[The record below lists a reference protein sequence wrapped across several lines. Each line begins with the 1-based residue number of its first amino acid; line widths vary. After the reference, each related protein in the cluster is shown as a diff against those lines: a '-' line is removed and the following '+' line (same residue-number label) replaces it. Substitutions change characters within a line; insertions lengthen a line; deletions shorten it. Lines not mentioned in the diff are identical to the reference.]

1 MTDNTGVPDNVKR
14 LRAEFAAASRKLTLK
29 VSLSAGTLPLLMLAI
44 FSLTVFR
51 FAARQYLVYLLA
63 IGALVIPLVAVCV
76 LIYRS
81 LQRRLY
87 RRLRSWFDRP
97 RDPASQGDR
106 HLAVR
111 LQAELY
117 RSAFVHGALVSL
129 TILLSLVLGVLA
141 FGRFADFTPT
151 LTLSYVAFG
160 LVLGVTEWFLTVF
173 LSHREMRPVMEILL
187 AACEGFGY
195 HTATGLGKR
204 LTSFAAVLIIFTLG
218 TTWVAASYLSGQ
230 DLKEEM
236 KRRGLDNVRL
246 LAQRLSSAIREEAP
260 SSAMDSIVEE
270 LALTSQENLRV
281 LDADGS
287 VFFRY
292 GRTALGEDD
301 WEELVGK
308 VLSEGNDAASDIEP
322 LGGREY
328 LVTAAAL
335 PDLPGWT
342 VLRTGPTGVSFHAM
356 WRLTSTMILLSA
368 FSVLVAA
375 FMVWILYHNFADPLK
390 RLVGICR
397 VVGSGNLEVE
407 VPVDSLDDV
416 GELTSSYR
424 DMVASLRRISEGLA
438 ETSSE
443 VSEGAENIV
452 AVSEE
457 IMAAIE
463 ELNALVQ
470 DLSGQIEDEVE
481 HIMKVEEIMAG
492 VAETISLSHAQ
503 AAQSQE
509 ISQDAERIVLEGRES
524 AREAVRKIGDF
535 KEMLDVTMDAI
546 LSLGESSQQIGAI
559 VDMITRIADQT
570 NLLALNAAIE
580 AARVPEH
587 GKGFAVV
594 AGEVKKL
601 AQEAGASA
609 QKISDLVRAIQKDV
623 ETAKSLMEKG
633 TMGMYVG
640 METVD
645 RTDRALLS
653 ISEAVGRM
661 SRLAESIAEAS
672 SRELDLSERLTASL
686 EAMRA
691 KVESTAEAYEEINAS
706 SEQQTQ
712 STTELTA
719 TAEKLAEVAHY
730 LLDLVSQFKTGRR

>member
-1 MTDNTGVPDNVKR
+1 MTENEGAPDGARR

-51 FAARQYLVYLLA
+51 FAARQYLVYILA
-63 IGALVIPLVAVCV
+63 IGVLVIPFVVVCV
-76 LIYRS
+76 LIYHN

-87 RRLRSWFDRP
+87 RRLRSWFDKA
-97 RDPASQGDR
+97 RDPASQSDR
-106 HLAVR
+106 DLAVR
-111 LQAELY
+111 LQGELY
-117 RSAFVHGALVSL
+117 RSAFMHGALVSL
-129 TILLSLVLGVLA
+129 TILLSLALGVLI
-141 FGRFADFTPT
+141 FGRFADFTPN
-151 LTLSYVAFG
+151 LTLSYIAFG

-173 LSHREMRPVMEILL
+173 LSHREMRPVMETLL
-187 AACEGFGY
+187 ASCKGFGY
-195 HTATGLGKR
+195 HSATGLGKR
-204 LTSFAAVLIIFTLG
+204 LASLAAVLIIFTLG

-230 DLKEEM
+230 DLKGELE
-236 KRRGLDNVRL
+236 KRGADNVRL
-246 LAQRLSSAIREEAP
+246 LAQRLSAAIREEVPP
-260 SSAMDSIVEE
+260 SGMEAIVEE
-270 LALTSQENLRV
+270 SAVTTREDLRV
-281 LDADGS
+281 MDADGS
-287 VFFRY
+287 VFFRHD
-292 GRTALGEDD
+292 GISLGEDA
-301 WEELVGK
+301 WQELVGEAAPEG
-308 VLSEGNDAASDIEP
+308 SEAASFIRAK
-322 LGGREY
+322 GGHEY

-335 PDLPGWT
+335 PDLPGWK
-342 VLRTGPTGVSFHAM
+342 VLRAGRTGVSFHAM
-356 WRLTSTMILLSA
+356 WRLTPTMVLLAA

-375 FMVWILYHNFADPLK
+375 FMVLILYHNFADPLK

-397 VVGSGNLEVE
+397 VVGSGDLDVE

-416 GELTSSYR
+416 GELTSSYS
-424 DMVASLRRISEGLA
+424 DMLASLRRISQGLL
-438 ETSSE
+438 ETSGE

-481 HIMKVEEIMAG
+481 HIVKVEEIMAG

-509 ISQDAERIVLEGRES
+509 ISQDAERVVLEGRES
-524 AREAVRKIGDF
+524 AREAVQKIGDF
-535 KEMLDVTMDAI
+535 KETLDVTMDAI
-546 LSLGESSQQIGAI
+546 LSLGESSRQIGTI

-653 ISEAVGRM
+653 VSEAVSRM
-661 SRLAESIAEAS
+661 SRLAESIAQAS

-686 EAMRA
+686 EAMRS

-730 LLDLVSQFKTGRR
+730 LLDLVSQFKAGRR